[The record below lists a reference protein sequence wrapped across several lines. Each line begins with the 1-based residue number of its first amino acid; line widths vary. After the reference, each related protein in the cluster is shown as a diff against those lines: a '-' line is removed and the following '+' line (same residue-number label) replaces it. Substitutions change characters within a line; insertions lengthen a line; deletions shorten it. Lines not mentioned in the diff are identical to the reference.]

1 MTLEQLNSDYALAD
15 QLTFVEGK
23 GGLPMIEISNSLAK
37 ATISVYGGQI
47 LSFQPKGEAEDVLFL
62 SPSAYYKP
70 GKAIKGGAPICWPWF
85 GPDPEGKGRAAHG
98 FARNRMWEVKSTESL
113 GDGGTKVVLGFGDS
127 DETRAIWD
135 YGFELAIAI
144 TIGKTAKLELITRN
158 TGDKAFSITQ
168 ALHTYFQVGDI
179 SKTKVEGFGGT
190 QYIDKVDGSAEKA
203 QAGAIE
209 IGQEVDRIYKD
220 VAPASSIEDAALGRS
235 IKIDSEGSKTAVIW
249 NPWAEISKNSADLED
264 DAYKTM
270 VCVET
275 VNAANEVIEVAAGA
289 EYKLVATYAVEHS

>member
-23 GGLPMIEISNSLAK
+23 GGFPMIEVSNSLAK
-37 ATISVYGGQI
+37 STISVYGGQI

-127 DETRAIWD
+127 EETRAIWD

-144 TIGKTAKLELITRN
+144 TIGKTATLELITRN
-158 TGDKAFSITQ
+158 TGDQAFSITQ

-220 VAPASSIEDAALGRS
+220 VPPASSIEDAALGRS

-264 DAYKTM
+264 DSYKTM